1 MSIMYGVQ
9 RSEKYKRQDISGIE
23 KEATRT
29 AKHYNNDVD
38 PSKSQYNISLIN
50 CCNWQQ
56 KINDTITD
64 TGVKVRK
71 DSILAIGSVYTAT
84 GEFFNR
90 QSGESKQEWQSR
102 VLSYFNDCLDWHIK
116 TYCQGNKDL
125 VLSAVIHQDETTLH
139 MQTYS
144 IPIVNRN
151 GKYALSAKSIMGNK
165 KSYTDRVDSFYNDVS
180 KHYGLQRGEPTPE
193 GQVAKKHIDTQQYK
207 LSKLNQDLTQA
218 EADKINADIDKQ
230 ELEQSIRII
239 ESKKQ
244 KLYDEIYNL
253 QIHARK
259 SNQQLHDLHKQI
271 HDKQEIYNFWKNAVN
286 EKQDCCARL
295 NSKIDDLVEIYE
307 NQYEYIDRALQIINI
322 LQQEYPDYFDELQH
336 RLDIP
341 TNELYMD
348 DDNLEL

>member
-9 RSEKYKRQDISGIE
+9 RSEKYKRQDISGIQ

-38 PSKSQYNISLIN
+38 TDRSQYNITLID
-50 CCNWQQ
+50 CGDWMQ
-56 KINDTITD
+56 KINDTIAD
-64 TGVKVRK
+64 TRVRVRK
-71 DSILAIGSVYTAT
+71 DSVVAVGGVYTASK
-84 GEFFNR
+84 EFFNR
-90 QSGESKQEWQSR
+90 QANESRQEWQNR
-102 VLSYFNDCLDWHIK
+102 VLGYFNDCLDWHTK

-125 VLSAVIHQDETTLH
+125 ILSAVIHQDETTLH

-180 KHYGLQRGEPTPE
+180 KKYGLARGERTPE

-207 LSKLNQDLTQA
+207 LSKLKQDLTQA

-230 ELEQSIRII
+230 ELEQDIRII

-244 KLYDEIYNL
+244 KLYDEIYKL
-253 QIHARK
+253 QIQTRK
-259 SNQQLHDLHKQI
+259 FNQQLHDLHKQI
-271 HDKQEIYNFWKNAVN
+271 HDKQEIYNFWKNAVS

-295 NSKIDDLVEIYE
+295 NGKIDDLVEIYE
-307 NQYEYIDRALQIINI
+307 NQYEYMDRALQIADI
-322 LQQEYPDYFDELQH
+322 LRQEYSEYYDSLQN

-348 DDNLEL
+348 DDEIEL